1 MTKEKNNS
9 FLHNLRYFPRTFFV
23 IFTLLITTFP
33 VAAIIYLLTFITK
46 DQQLFTSLIRV
57 WANFNLWVSGLKI
70 NVTGLENIDKKK
82 QYIVIANH
90 ESALD
95 IFLGIGKI
103 PLQIRMVS
111 KIGVKKLPIIGRL
124 MVRLFF
130 VFVDRTNTKE
140 SVKNL
145 NETMKKITQH
155 NISLFI
161 FPEGS
166 RRKNVP
172 LLPFK
177 KGAFVL
183 GIKNNLPILPIIFRN
198 TGTITPPDTIWV
210 RKRKV
215 DVDILPEVSTNDL
228 NIKDLEK
235 LRDKCY
241 NIFKNN
247 L

>member
-1 MTKEKNNS
+1 
-9 FLHNLRYFPRTFFV
+9 
-23 IFTLLITTFP
+23 
-33 VAAIIYLLTFITK
+33 
-46 DQQLFTSLIRV
+46 
-57 WANFNLWVSGLKI
+57 
-70 NVTGLENIDKKK
+70 
-82 QYIVIANH
+82 
-90 ESALD
+90 
-95 IFLGIGKI
+95 
-103 PLQIRMVS
+103 MVS

-183 GIKNNLPILPIIFRN
+183 GIKNHLPILPIIFRN